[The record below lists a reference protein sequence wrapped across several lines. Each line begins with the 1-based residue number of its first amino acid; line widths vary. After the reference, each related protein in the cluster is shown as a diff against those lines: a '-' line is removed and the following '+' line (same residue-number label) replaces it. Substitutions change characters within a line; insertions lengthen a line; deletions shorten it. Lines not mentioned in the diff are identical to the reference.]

1 MILSLIIVILLILA
15 FRYGLRRGLV
25 LAMLNFVTYAMVLAL
40 SLILAGGLGDFLAT
54 LLPSLNSESTSFLLW
69 TNVNLS
75 QVFYRIIA
83 FWIIAISLGLVFR
96 FGTGLIAGVFKLP
109 VLSQLNSLLGGV
121 LACLIMYGLIFFGL
135 VLLATWPNQD
145 INALVSNSTLAEFIL
160 EQTPLFSQEL
170 LSFLVR

>member
-25 LAMLNFVTYAMVLAL
+25 LAMLNFVTYAIVLAL

-75 QVFYRIIA
+75 QVFYRILA

-109 VLSQLNSLLGGV
+109 VLSLNSLLGGGV
-121 LACLIMYGLIFFGL
+121 ACLIMYGLIFFGL